1 MPFER
6 LLLVRFAAPPEIL
19 IEAIYRLGVAGIA
32 VFEERPQYFAP
43 PPQLELERDIEALRG
58 LLGRFGLSATPR
70 PPRGG
75 HLADTIRRYLEALRR
90 CVAEYEPE
98 DVVGREAAKR
108 VVTRCLTEGGISLEE
123 VVGVLNAAEQVIETY
138 KRSAYSEGPDTGK
151 NFTSMAAEIAAK
163 EEEARR
169 MGMLCSFL
177 EWLEREGYSVVRIPR
192 GYRILLEPREEIK
205 EPHQVLELGGFR
217 LAFVAGGREDYG
229 GVEVPREY
237 LLDIGTSRILLRQS
251 IENVKSSIEL
261 LKNIAKNMD
270 NIYRNYS
277 AFGDYRWEEH
287 AGTAAIALYVRE
299 RDAARL
305 DEILSGVLSGVY
317 VPRGLVGYRAGAV
330 YKLVRTPVSERWPYP
345 IQAFARILYMY
356 GVPGPGEISPLPLVA
371 FLFPIFFGW
380 MFGDVGY
387 GLLLLLM
394 SLVLFKMGRKDWA
407 VIWLITA
414 ASTIA
419 FGLYYGDFLGL
430 KIWGQAQEAGYMV
443 GVASALVFGYLL
455 MAFAFF
461 LKALQSILSGDVPLA
476 LALHVPVL
484 ITYLAVGAYLLRYID
499 VEVYLRG
506 RLLAEQAAYALHALA
521 DPYIAAAGPIWLA
534 AGLTALASKYGASHI
549 REIGGEVV
557 LSIIEA
563 FIAATANILSFARLA
578 IIYIAHGIFTSA
590 ALSLL
595 ALPGGVA
602 LYFLAQLLIA
612 GFEGFLTA
620 IQSLRLIYYET
631 LSKFYRGSGRLF
643 EPFRLGESADMRRE
657 SAS

>member
-58 LLGRFGLSATPR
+58 LLGRFALSATPR

-75 HLADTIRRYLEALRR
+75 HLADIIRRYLEALRR

-108 VVTRCLTEGGISLEE
+108 VVMRCLTEGGISLEE
-123 VVGVLNAAEQVIETY
+123 VVGVLNVAEQVIETY
-138 KRSAYSEGPDTGK
+138 KRSAYSEGLDTGK

-251 IENVKSSIEL
+251 IENIKSSIEL

-371 FLFPIFFGW
+371 LLFPLFYGW

-430 KIWGQAQEAGYMV
+430 KIWGRAM
-443 GVASALVFGYLL
+443 S
-455 MAFAFF
+455 
-461 LKALQSILSGDVPLA
+461 SGSGPPRACVD
-476 LALHVPVL
+476 HVLGGRRVL
-484 ITYLAVGAYLLRYID
+484 
-499 VEVYLRG
+499 VEVYRRGGVSTREAPRRTSGVRPPRSGGSLHRGGGAHLACRWLDSPGIEIRRIASPRDRRRGRVVDNRGVYSGYGQYTELRKACDNLHSPRHIHVGRAVPSGVAGRRSSVFPGAVADSRLRG
-506 RLLAEQAAYALHALA
+506 VSDGHT
-521 DPYIAAAGPIWLA
+521 IA
-534 AGLTALASKYGASHI
+534 
-549 REIGGEVV
+549 
-557 LSIIEA
+557 
-563 FIAATANILSFARLA
+563 
-578 IIYIAHGIFTSA
+578 
-590 ALSLL
+590 
-595 ALPGGVA
+595 
-602 LYFLAQLLIA
+602 
-612 GFEGFLTA
+612 
-620 IQSLRLIYYET
+620 
-631 LSKFYRGSGRLF
+631 
-643 EPFRLGESADMRRE
+643 
-657 SAS
+657 

>member
-1 MPFER
+1 
-6 LLLVRFAAPPEIL
+6 VRFAAPPEIL

-58 LLGRFGLSATPR
+58 LLGRFALSATPR

-75 HLADTIRRYLEALRR
+75 HLADIIRRYLEALRR

-108 VVTRCLTEGGISLEE
+108 VVMRCLTEGGISLEE
-123 VVGVLNAAEQVIETY
+123 VVGVLNVAEQVIETY
-138 KRSAYSEGPDTGK
+138 KRSAYSEGLDTGK

-251 IENVKSSIEL
+251 IENIKSSIEL

-371 FLFPIFFGW
+371 LLFPLFYGW

-534 AGLTALASKYGASHI
+534 AGLTALASKYGASHL